1 MSETFLSESPEA
13 TLAWAARLGA
23 TLKPPLVIALF
34 GPLGAGKT
42 LVAKGIA
49 AGLGVRE
56 VVTSPTFILINEY
69 GLPDGGRLYHV
80 DCYRLRDKKT
90 GEAVAAVKALGLE
103 ELFDR
108 GIVLIEWADAV
119 RPLLP
124 AERVDITLA
133 DAGPGRRR
141 ITLTDYRRPAPG

>member
-13 TLAWAARLGA
+13 TLTWATRLGA
-23 TLKPPLVIALF
+23 GLKPPLVIALC
-34 GPLGAGKT
+34 GQLGTGKT

-56 VVTSPTFILINEY
+56 AVTSPTFILINEY
-69 GLPDGGRLYHV
+69 ELPDGNRLYHV
-80 DCYRLRDKKT
+80 DCYRLRSEQT

-108 GIVLIEWADAV
+108 GIVLIEWADAIL
-119 RPLLP
+119 PLLP
-124 AERVDITLA
+124 AERIDITLA
-133 DAGPGRRR
+133 DAGPGRRQ
-141 ITLTDYRRPAPG
+141 ITLNDYRRSPAG